1 MLTVTD
7 SAKQLLKSTLR
18 GHSDDPEMGLRLSS
32 MSPRE
37 LGVKL
42 DREAEGDQVV
52 EYEGTKV
59 LLVAVELAPLMEE
72 AIIDTRDTDNGP
84 RLSLHKKTSDK

>member
-1 MLTVTD
+1 MVMVTD
-7 SAKQLLKSTLR
+7 NAKELLKRTLR
-18 GHSDDPEMGLRLSS
+18 EHSNDPDTGLRLS
-32 MSPRE
+32 MAPAGQF
-37 LGVKL
+37 GVKL